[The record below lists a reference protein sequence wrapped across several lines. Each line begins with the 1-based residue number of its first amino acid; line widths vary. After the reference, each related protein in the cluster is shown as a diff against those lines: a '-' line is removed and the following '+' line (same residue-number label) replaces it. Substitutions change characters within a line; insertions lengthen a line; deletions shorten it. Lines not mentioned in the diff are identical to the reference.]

1 MVTKGDHR
9 KLGGLFNMDLS
20 AFAYPM
26 AVIGAAMGISFLGQ
40 AAAKSIARQP
50 EAGGTI
56 QTVFILG
63 AAFIEVL
70 CLLAF
75 VLGIMA

>member
-1 MVTKGDHR
+1 MEYEAIEAISTAI
-9 KLGGLFNMDLS
+9 DLTPIG
-20 AFAYPM
+20 YPL

-40 AAAKSIARQP
+40 KAAQSIARQP

-75 VLGIMA
+75 VLVILAG

>member
-1 MVTKGDHR
+1 MEV
-9 KLGGLFNMDLS
+9 LAM
-20 AFAYPM
+20 FAYPL
-26 AVIGAAMGISFLGQ
+26 AVIGAATCISLLGQ
-40 AAAKSIARQP
+40 VAAKSIARQP

-56 QTVFILG
+56 QTIFILG

-75 VLGIMA
+75 VLSLMA